1 MCVGRSGVYL
11 PLTDLELT
19 GLHPSLLSAVELGL
33 SSQQAGALGHGEQ
46 DIRKLTILSGGGSTV
61 LCVIQG

>member
-19 GLHPSLLSAVELGL
+19 GLHPNLLSAVELGL
-33 SSQQAGALGHGEQ
+33 SSQQAGALGQ